1 MHACMLPRALEF
13 DLERYETV
21 MGYWYMACDVHEQG
35 LDNWLDALQVRGH
48 KGTDIEHSGQFV
60 ALVVHYSLSLTL

>member
-1 MHACMLPRALEF
+1 MRASSFSKKMHASKLLGIMHACMLPRALEF

-35 LDNWLDALQVRGH
+35 LDIGW
-48 KGTDIEHSGQFV
+48 
-60 ALVVHYSLSLTL
+60 TLCR